1 MNTYGHRGQRPKL
14 KCVLHAVLFL
24 IGVFWVFRLF
34 HNYPLGAQQPQP
46 KVGKVMSVYGNHSVY
61 ERTLATH
68 EQHGRHWGYPLFVLK
83 RPILDGYWNKL
94 AILLSVMLQELAKPV
109 DQRLEWLFWS
119 DADTIV
125 MNPNIPLEIFL
136 PPPQLSHIHL
146 LLTKDWNGLNNG
158 VFPIRVHPWSVELLT
173 AAISYPIVHPDIPLY
188 WPDQSAMN
196 KLFQE
201 NEYFARS
208 VLYCPLRWFNAYM
221 RSPDGETLNP
231 DSPPQY
237 QVHPGYLLVHFPGT
251 PAEHLEQTLVPYLD
265 IAEAHRA
272 EWEVPLEET
281 QYTREIEDFWKKQI
295 PAVQEV

>member
-1 MNTYGHRGQRPKL
+1 M
-14 KCVLHAVLFL
+14 
-24 IGVFWVFRLF
+24 
-34 HNYPLGAQQPQP
+34 
-46 KVGKVMSVYGNHSVY
+46 
-61 ERTLATH
+61 
-68 EQHGRHWGYPLFVLK
+68 
-83 RPILDGYWNKL
+83 LDGYWNKL
-94 AILLSVMLQELAKPV
+94 AILLSVMLQELAKPD
-109 DQRLEWLFWS
+109 DQRLEWLLYVNYLDFDACAFANLLDVSSWS

-125 MNPNIPLEIFL
+125 MNPNIPLENFL

-158 VFPIRVHPWSVELLT
+158 VFPIRVHPWSAELLT

-196 KLFQE
+196 NLFQE
-201 NEYFARS
+201 NEYFARA
-208 VLYCPLRWFNAYM
+208 VVYCPLRWFNAYM

-237 QVHPGYLLVHFPGT
+237 QVHPGDLLVHFPGT